1 MHSSEF
7 LMELVADSYYRKFL
21 AYGIGGESVHDYLQI
36 LFYRADAVRQDK
48 VEGGPVRGY
57 DESGVTTHALVNSAV
72 DISGTV
78 DILSVVLSES
88 TVLSPVFRVEYMA

>member
-1 MHSSEF
+1 
-7 LMELVADSYYRKFL
+7 MELVADSYYRKFL

-57 DESGVTTHALVNSAV
+57 DACAGEQCRGHLRYGGYPQRCPFGEYGALSGVQ
-72 DISGTV
+72 G
-78 DILSVVLSES
+78 
-88 TVLSPVFRVEYMA
+88 

>member
-36 LFYRADAVRQDK
+36 LFYRADAVR
-48 VEGGPVRGY
+48 
-57 DESGVTTHALVNSAV
+57 H
-72 DISGTV
+72 
-78 DILSVVLSES
+78 SES